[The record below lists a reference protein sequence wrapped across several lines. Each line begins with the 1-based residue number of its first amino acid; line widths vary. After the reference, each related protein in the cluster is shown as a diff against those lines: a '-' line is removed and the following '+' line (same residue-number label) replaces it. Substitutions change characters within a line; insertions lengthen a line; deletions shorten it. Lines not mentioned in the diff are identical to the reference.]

1 MRVGWNEKTIGW
13 LRSASAFTGFHRQM
27 AGLLAPEIAA
37 GGTMCDLGCGVGLI
51 DLELAPSLEQV
62 TCVDTSAPALAA
74 LERMAEER
82 GLSNLETRLTD
93 VDKLEGAWDTVLS
106 LFFGNGKQMARW
118 LSRCRQCVVA
128 VLAEGEAPS
137 FGPGHPPKYNT
148 AQRAERELAEAGVA
162 FHMRRGALEYGQPFR
177 SREEAQEFARV
188 YGKDKLAEDLLYLR
202 TRLTATGDPE
212 YPWYLPQ
219 RKRFVIFTL
228 RKEENR
234 L

>member
-1 MRVGWNEKTIGW
+1 M
-13 LRSASAFTGFHRQM
+13 
-27 AGLLAPEIAA
+27 
-37 GGTMCDLGCGVGLI
+37 
-51 DLELAPSLEQV
+51 
-62 TCVDTSAPALAA
+62 
-74 LERMAEER
+74 
-82 GLSNLETRLTD
+82 
-93 VDKLEGAWDTVLS
+93 DKLEGAWDTVLS
-106 LFFGNGKQMARW
+106 LFFGNGKQMACW